1 MKQTYIIIALLMCC
15 SCATKRT
22 ASTSHTSTTE
32 HHQRQEHRADTMST
46 VTQSETKVLNIS
58 AVEVETE
65 TIIYDTEHPDSTG
78 TPRVKERRR
87 TKATLQSNTTVT
99 DTTTTTTNAS
109 SITDITEDA
118 DSTGITDNAI
128 EKERQG
134 SPPPHM
140 LILLLAIIA
149 YWGVSLFRK
158 ITQ

>member
-1 MKQTYIIIALLMCC
+1 MKQTYIILALLMCC

-32 HHQRQEHRADTMST
+32 HHQRQEHRADTLST
-46 VTQSETKVLNIS
+46 VTQSETKVFNIS
-58 AVEVETE
+58 AVEVVSE

-87 TKATLQSNTTVT
+87 TKATLQSNTTVI
-99 DTTTTTTNAS
+99 DTTTTATNAS

-118 DSTGITDNAI
+118 DSTGITDNTI
-128 EKERQG
+128 EQERQG
-134 SPPPHM
+134 FPPPHK

-149 YWGVSLFRK
+149 IGTYALHRVSG
-158 ITQ
+158 